1 MKTIYKYQLTT
12 GLNELEMPYTKILNV
27 INQGKTPTLY
37 ALVDAKEQNKS
48 IKIYVFGT
56 GWDIEDNIVENSE
69 YLNTIT
75 DGMFVWHI
83 FIQK

>member
-12 GLNELEMPYTKILNV
+12 GLNELEMPYTKILSV
-27 INQGKTPTLY
+27 INQGRTPTLY

-48 IKIYVFGT
+48 VKVYVFGT

>member
-1 MKTIYKYQLTT
+1 MKKIYKYQLTT
-12 GLNELEMPYTKILNV
+12 GLNELEMPNTKILNV
-27 INQGKTPTLY
+27 INQGRIPTLY
-37 ALVDAKEQNKS
+37 A
-48 IKIYVFGT
+48 

>member
-12 GLNELEMPYTKILNV
+12 GLNELEIPYTKILNV
-27 INQGKTPTLY
+27 INQERIPTLY
-37 ALVDAKEQNKS
+37 VLVDKKNKN
-48 IKIYVFGT
+48 KKVKVYVFGT
-56 GWDIEDNIVENSE
+56 GWEIEDDILETSE

-75 DGMFVWHI
+75 DGLFVWHI